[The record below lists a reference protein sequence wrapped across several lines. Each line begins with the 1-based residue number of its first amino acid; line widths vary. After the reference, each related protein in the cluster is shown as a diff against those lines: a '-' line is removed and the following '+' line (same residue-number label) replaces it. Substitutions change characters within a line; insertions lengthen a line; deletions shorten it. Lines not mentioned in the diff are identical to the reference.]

1 MADGFLVRRQGH
13 VTFVGNTC
21 TPSTMRNNAFHST
34 YLNDRVGHAT
44 ITPANPC
51 EAGSFSSFTLTYT
64 AGYFGIDDT
73 GGLKIVH
80 RFASDMGKP
89 QFTDPA
95 GWNHVSA
102 EASNGAVLE
111 LRYDQKGNIRPWD
124 KTLSIRVQRG
134 FLREGDTITVR
145 LGDTRQGSPGLRVQ
159 TFSEPT
165 FEFRVLVDAFATYNF
180 VELPI
185 QPTIAVVAG
194 PPVLYKAILPTQR
207 RCGQPFT
214 FGFKG
219 EDKWGN
225 PSHRVRGR
233 FRLEASLAVEGL
245 PAFIDVQEGAL
256 STALR
261 GLTVATPG
269 DLVIT
274 VRDEAG
280 QVACTSNPL
289 RIASAVDLLPFWADL
304 HGQSEETIGTNSA
317 RELIEFARDRAFLD
331 AMSHQG
337 NDFQITT
344 PFWNELNAL
353 AREFNADGE
362 FIVFPG
368 YEWSGNTGLGGDR
381 NVMFRAEG
389 RQIHRSHHA
398 LVDDLSDVHTD
409 ANSAADLFKALRDE
423 DCVVFA
429 HIGGRYAD
437 IKQAHDGRIERS
449 IEIHSDW
456 GTFEWLL
463 EDAFDQ
469 GYRVGILANS
479 DGHKGRHGAS
489 HPGASLF
496 GAYGGLSCLLA
507 SELTRDG
514 LFESLRRRHHYAT
527 TGCRAHLDVRVRFD
541 APAELFGDDPAMG
554 GQGVDRVS
562 SARMGD
568 ILRSAADSVT
578 LDIDVAAQA
587 PIERIEIR
595 NRMQV
600 LETWRPYAE
609 ADLGRR
615 VRIIW
620 EGSEYRGRG
629 RQSVWDGTA
638 TLAGNRFAH
647 FTPINLW
654 NIDKPLRQTAPG
666 QLAWSALTTGGFGGA
681 DMLLEQ
687 ARTGTLTIDTP
698 LVKTQVSL
706 ADIGLEDLVMETDGG
721 IHRRMRLFG
730 LPDEIETRTAR
741 LTRRITR
748 LGKGE
753 DALYVCITL
762 ADGHRMW
769 SSPIYLLR

>member
-1 MADGFLVRRQGH
+1 
-13 VTFVGNTC
+13 
-21 TPSTMRNNAFHST
+21 MRNNAFHST

-44 ITPANPC
+44 ITPQAPC
-51 EAGSFSSFTLTYT
+51 EAGSFASFELTYT

-89 QFTDPA
+89 QFTDPS
-95 GWNHVSA
+95 GWNFVTA

-134 FLREGDTITVR
+134 FLREGDRITVR
-145 LGDTRQGSPGLRVQ
+145 IGDTRQGSPGIRVQ
-159 TFSEPT
+159 TFTEPT
-165 FEFRVLVDAFATYNF
+165 FEFKVLVDAFATYNF

-185 QPTIAVVAG
+185 QPTIPVVAG
-194 PPVLYKAILPTQR
+194 PPVLYKAILPTER
-207 RCGQPFT
+207 RVGQPFT

-225 PSHRVRGR
+225 PSHRVQGR
-233 FRLEASLAVEGL
+233 FTLETSMPVKGL
-245 PAFIDVQEGAL
+245 PAGIDVEEGAL
-256 STALR
+256 STTLR
-261 GLTVATPG
+261 GLSVQDTGELT
-269 DLVIT
+269 IT
-274 VRDEAG
+274 VRDAG
-280 QVACTSNPL
+280 GQAVCTSNPL
-289 RIASAVDLLPFWADL
+289 RISPVVELLPFWADL

-317 RELIEFARDRAFLD
+317 RELIEFARDRAWLD

-344 PFWNELNAL
+344 PFWEELNRL
-353 AREFNADGE
+353 TREYNRDGE
-362 FIVFPG
+362 FIAFPG

-381 NVMFRAEG
+381 NVLFRDEG

-398 LVDDLSDVHTD
+398 LVEDLSDVATD
-409 ANSAADLFKALRDE
+409 ANSAKDLFEALSHE
-423 DCVVFA
+423 NCVVFA

-437 IKQAHDGRIERS
+437 IRQAHDGRIERS

-463 EDAFDQ
+463 EDAFEQ

-507 SELTRDG
+507 RELTRDA
-514 LFESLRRRHHYAT
+514 LFEALRRRHHYAT
-527 TGCRAHLDVRVRFD
+527 TGCRVHLDTRIRFD
-541 APAELFGDDPAMG
+541 RPAELFGDDPAMG
-554 GQGVDRVS
+554 GQVTERVS
-562 SARMGD
+562 AARMGD
-568 ILRSAADSVT
+568 ILRCADDSV
-578 LDIDVAAQA
+578 LLEVDVSAGV

-600 LETWRPYAE
+600 LETWRPYTQQ
-609 ADLGRR
+609 DLGRR
-615 VRIIW
+615 LRIVW

-638 TLAGNRFAH
+638 TLEGNRFER
-647 FTPINLW
+647 FSPINLW
-654 NIDKPLRQTAPG
+654 NIDKPLRQPRPE

-681 DMLLEQ
+681 DVLLAQ
-687 ARTGTLTIDTP
+687 SDTGTLRLDTA
-698 LVKTQVSL
+698 LVKAELKLDAV
-706 ADIGLEDLVMETDGG
+706 GLEDTVLETGGG
-721 IHRRMRLFG
+721 IQRRMRVFR
-730 LPDEIETRTAR
+730 LPDSNPTRQAR
-741 LTRRITR
+741 LTRRIPR
-748 LGKGE
+748 NAFE
-753 DALYVCITL
+753 DALYVCVTL
-762 ADGHRMW
+762 EDGHRVW
-769 SSPIYLLR
+769 SSPTYLLR